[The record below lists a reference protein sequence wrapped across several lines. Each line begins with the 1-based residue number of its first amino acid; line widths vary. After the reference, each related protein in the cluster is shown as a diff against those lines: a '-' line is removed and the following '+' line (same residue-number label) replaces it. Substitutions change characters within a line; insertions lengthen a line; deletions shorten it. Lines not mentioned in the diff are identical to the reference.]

1 MKKIN
6 FATVNIATADQA
18 THITHGG
25 VFHGDEVM
33 ATAIL
38 SAIEPIN
45 LSRTF
50 RVPED
55 TKAFVYDIGG
65 GEYDHHQRGGNGTR
79 ENGVPYSS
87 AGLIWRD
94 FGHKLVSCD
103 QAWTF
108 VDQELI
114 QGIDAVDN
122 GVLPSVDYPTK
133 PASISNLISRFNP
146 DWDSEVKPDNAF
158 LEAVNFAQGVLA
170 RAIAS
175 AESKACAKALVD
187 EAVKASDGRIIVLP
201 QFAPWQ
207 EYVLTSEDPKA
218 AEALYVVFP
227 SNRGGYNVQAIP
239 DAIGSFGN
247 RKPLPESWRGVLAN
261 DLQAVSGVADA
272 NFCHKGGFIGGADSL
287 DGALAMARKAI
298 EA

>member
-1 MKKIN
+1 MTN
-6 FATVNIATADQA
+6 FNSVAMTTIDNASY
-18 THITHGG
+18 ITHGG
-25 VFHGDEVM
+25 VFHADEVM

-38 SAIEPIN
+38 SAIEPIALN
-45 LSRTF
+45 RTF

-55 TKAFVYDIGG
+55 CKAFVYDIGG
-65 GEYDHHQRGGNGTR
+65 GEYDHHQRGGNGAR
-79 ENGVPYSS
+79 DNGVPYSS

-94 FGHKLVSCD
+94 FGKQLVSCE
-103 QAWTF
+103 QAWAF

-114 QGIDAVDN
+114 AGIDAVDN
-122 GVLPSVDYPTK
+122 GVFPGVDYPTK
-133 PASISNLISRFNP
+133 PASISNLISGFNP
-146 DWDSEVKPDNAF
+146 DWDSEVKPDDAF
-158 LEAVNFAQGVLA
+158 LEAVAFAQGVLA

-175 AESKACAKALVD
+175 AESKARAKALVD
-187 EAVKASDGRIIVLP
+187 TAIEASEERIIVLP

-218 AEALYVVFP
+218 TDALYVVFP

-247 RKPLPESWRGVLAN
+247 RKPLPEVWRGVSAN

-287 DGALAMARKAI
+287 EGAIAMARKAI

>member
-1 MKKIN
+1 MN
-6 FATVNIATADQA
+6 YNNITIVTIDQA
-18 THITHGG
+18 SHITHGG
-25 VFHGDEVM
+25 VFHADEVM

-38 SAIEPIN
+38 SAIEPIALN
-45 LSRTF
+45 RTF

-55 TKAFVYDIGG
+55 TNAFVYDIGG
-65 GEYDHHQRGGNGTR
+65 GQYDHHQRGGNGAR

-94 FGHKLVSCD
+94 FGHKLVSCE
-103 QAWTF
+103 QAWAF

-122 GVLPSVDYPTK
+122 GVLPDIDYPAK
-133 PASISNLISRFNP
+133 PASISNLISGFNP
-146 DWDSEVKPDNAF
+146 DWDSEVKPDDAF
-158 LEAVNFAQGVLA
+158 LEAVAFAQGILA

-175 AESKACAKALVD
+175 AESKARAKALVD
-187 EAVKASDGRIIVLP
+187 TAIEASEERIIVLP

-247 RKPLPESWRGVLAN
+247 RKPLPESWRGVPAN

-287 DGALAMARKAI
+287 NGALAMARKAI

>member
-1 MKKIN
+1 MTN
-6 FATVNIATADQA
+6 NITLVTIDQA
-18 THITHGG
+18 SHITHGG
-25 VFHGDEVM
+25 VFHADEVM

-38 SAIEPIN
+38 SAIEPIALN
-45 LSRTF
+45 RTF

-55 TKAFVYDIGG
+55 TNAFVYDIGG
-65 GEYDHHQRGGNGTR
+65 GQYDHHQRGGNGAR

-94 FGHKLVSCD
+94 FGHKLVSCE
-103 QAWTF
+103 QAWAF

-122 GVLPSVDYPTK
+122 GILPDIDYPAK
-133 PASISNLISRFNP
+133 PASISNLISGFNP
-146 DWDSEVKPDNAF
+146 DWDSEVKPDDAF
-158 LEAVNFAQGVLA
+158 LEAVAFAQGILA

-175 AESKACAKALVD
+175 AESKARAKALVD
-187 EAVKASDGRIIVLP
+187 TAIEASEERIIVLP

-247 RKPLPESWRGVLAN
+247 RKPLPESWRGVPAN

-287 DGALAMARKAI
+287 NGALAMARKAI

>member
-1 MKKIN
+1 MTFKKIN
-6 FATVNIATADQA
+6 FTAIDSA
-18 THITHGG
+18 SHITHSG
-25 VFHGDEVM
+25 VFHADEVM

-38 SAIEPIN
+38 SAIETVALN
-45 LSRTF
+45 RTF

-65 GEYDHHQRGGNGTR
+65 GSYDHHQRGGNGIR

-94 FGHKLVSCD
+94 FGKKLVSCE
-103 QAWTF
+103 QAWAF

-122 GVLPSVDYPTK
+122 GALPGVDYPAK
-133 PASISNLISRFNP
+133 PATISSLISGFNP
-146 DWDSEVKPDNAF
+146 EWDSEVKPDDAF
-158 LEAVNFAQGVLA
+158 LEAVSFAQGVLA

-175 AESKACAKALVD
+175 AESKARAKALVD
-187 EAVKASDGRIIVLP
+187 TAIGASEERIIILP

-207 EYVLTSEDPKA
+207 EYVLTSTDAKA
-218 AEALYVVFP
+218 ADALYVVFP

-247 RKPLPESWRGVLAN
+247 RKPLPEAWRGVPAN
-261 DLQAVSGVADA
+261 NLQAVSGVADA

-287 DGALAMARKAI
+287 NGALEMARKAI

>member
-1 MKKIN
+1 MTTSYNNI
-6 FATVNIATADQA
+6 TIATADQA

-38 SAIEPIN
+38 SAIGPVALN
-45 LSRTF
+45 RTF

-65 GEYDHHQRGGNGTR
+65 GKYDHHQRDGNGAR

-103 QAWTF
+103 QAWTV

-122 GVLPSVDYPTK
+122 GVLPGVDYPAK
-133 PASISNLISRFNP
+133 PASVSNLISGFNP
-146 DWDSEVKPDNAF
+146 DWDSEQKPDDAF
-158 LEAVNFAQGVLA
+158 IEAVSFAQGVLA
-170 RAIAS
+170 RAISS
-175 AESKACAKALVD
+175 AESKARAKALVD
-187 EAVKASDGRIIVLP
+187 AAIEASEGQIIALP

-218 AEALYVVFP
+218 TEALYVVFP

-247 RKPLPESWRGVLAN
+247 RKPLPEAWRGVPAN

>member
-1 MKKIN
+1 MTTSYNI
-6 FATVNIATADQA
+6 TIATIDQA
-18 THITHGG
+18 SHITHGG
-25 VFHGDEVM
+25 VFHADEVM

-45 LSRTF
+45 LNRTF

-65 GEYDHHQRGGNGTR
+65 GTYDHHQRGGNGTR

-94 FGHKLVSCD
+94 FGRKIVSCD
-103 QAWTF
+103 EAWAF

-122 GVLPSVDYPTK
+122 GACPKIDYPAK
-133 PASISNLISRFNP
+133 PATISNLISGFNP
-146 DWDSEVKPDNAF
+146 EWDSDIKPDNAF
-158 LEAVNFAQGVLA
+158 LEAVSFAQGVLA

-175 AESKACAKALVD
+175 AESKARAKALVD
-187 EAVKASDGRIIVLP
+187 TAIGASEERIIILP

-207 EYVLTSEDPKA
+207 EYVLTSTDAKA
-218 AEALYVVFP
+218 ANALYVVFP

-247 RKPLPESWRGVLAN
+247 RKPLPESWRGVPTN

-287 DGALAMARKAI
+287 EGAMAMARKAI

>member
-1 MKKIN
+1 MTN
-6 FATVNIATADQA
+6 NITLVTIDQA
-18 THITHGG
+18 SHITHGG
-25 VFHGDEVM
+25 VFHADEVM

-38 SAIEPIN
+38 SAIEPIALN
-45 LSRTF
+45 RTF

-55 TKAFVYDIGG
+55 TNAFVYDIGG
-65 GEYDHHQRGGNGTR
+65 GQYDHHQRGGNGAR

-94 FGHKLVSCD
+94 FGHKLVSCE
-103 QAWTF
+103 QAWAF

-122 GVLPSVDYPTK
+122 GVLPDIDYPAK
-133 PASISNLISRFNP
+133 PASISDLISGFNP
-146 DWDSEVKPDNAF
+146 DWDSEVKPDDAF
-158 LEAVNFAQGVLA
+158 LEAVAFAQGILA

-175 AESKACAKALVD
+175 AESKARAKALVD
-187 EAVKASDGRIIVLP
+187 TAIEASEERIIVLP

-247 RKPLPESWRGVLAN
+247 RKPLPESWRGVPAN

-287 DGALAMARKAI
+287 NGALAMARKAI

>member
-1 MKKIN
+1 MTN
-6 FATVNIATADQA
+6 FNSINIATIDNASC
-18 THITHGG
+18 ITHGG
-25 VFHGDEVM
+25 VFHADEVM

-38 SAIEPIN
+38 SAIEPVALN
-45 LSRTF
+45 RTF

-65 GEYDHHQRGGNGTR
+65 GAYDHHQRGGNGTR

-94 FGHKLVSCD
+94 FGKQIVSCE
-103 QAWTF
+103 QAWAF

-122 GVLPSVDYPTK
+122 GDLPDIDYPAK
-133 PASISNLISRFNP
+133 PASISSLISGFNP
-146 DWDSEVKPDNAF
+146 DWDSEVRPDDAF
-158 LEAVNFAQGVLA
+158 LEAVAFAQGILA

-175 AESKACAKALVD
+175 AESKARAKQLVD
-187 EAVKASDGRIIVLP
+187 TAIEASEERIIVLP

-207 EYVLTSEDPKA
+207 GYVLNSEDAKA
-218 AEALYVVFP
+218 AEALYVIFP

-247 RKPLPESWRGVLAN
+247 RKPLPESWRGIPAN
-261 DLQAVSGVADA
+261 DLQAVSGVSDA

>member
-1 MKKIN
+1 MTN
-6 FATVNIATADQA
+6 NITLVTIDQA
-18 THITHGG
+18 SHITHGG
-25 VFHGDEVM
+25 VFHADEVM

-38 SAIEPIN
+38 SAIEPIALN
-45 LSRTF
+45 RTF

-55 TKAFVYDIGG
+55 TNAFVYDIGG
-65 GEYDHHQRGGNGTR
+65 GQYDHHQRGGNGAR

-94 FGHKLVSCD
+94 FGHKLVSCE
-103 QAWTF
+103 QAWAF

-122 GVLPSVDYPTK
+122 GVLPDIDYPAK
-133 PASISNLISRFNP
+133 PASISDLISGSNP
-146 DWDSEVKPDNAF
+146 DWDSEVKPDDAF
-158 LEAVNFAQGVLA
+158 LEAVAFAQGILA

-175 AESKACAKALVD
+175 AESKARAKALVD
-187 EAVKASDGRIIVLP
+187 TAIEASEERIIVLP

-247 RKPLPESWRGVLAN
+247 RKPLPESWRGVPAN

-287 DGALAMARKAI
+287 NGALAMARKAI

>member
-1 MKKIN
+1 MTTYN
-6 FATVNIATADQA
+6 NITIAISIDQA
-18 THITHGG
+18 SHITHGG
-25 VFHGDEVM
+25 VFHADEVM

-38 SAIEPIN
+38 SAIETVDLN
-45 LSRTF
+45 RTF

-55 TKAFVYDIGG
+55 TNAFVYDIGG
-65 GEYDHHQRGGNGTR
+65 GQYDHHQRGGNGAR

-94 FGHKLVSCD
+94 FGRKLVSCD
-103 QAWTF
+103 EAWNF
-108 VDQELI
+108 VDQGLI

-122 GVLPSVDYPTK
+122 GVLPGVDYPAK
-133 PASISNLISRFNP
+133 PASISNLISGFNP
-146 DWDSEVKPDNAF
+146 DWDSEQKPDDAF
-158 LEAVNFAQGVLA
+158 LEAISFAQGVLA
-170 RAIAS
+170 RAITS
-175 AESKACAKALVD
+175 AESKARAKALID
-187 EAVKASDGRIIVLP
+187 EAIKASEDQIIVLP

-207 EYVLTSEDPKA
+207 EYVLTSTDAKA
-218 AEALYVVFP
+218 ADALYVVFP

-247 RKPLPESWRGVLAN
+247 RKPLPEAWRGVPAN
-261 DLQAVSGVADA
+261 DLQAVSGVSDA

>member
-1 MKKIN
+1 MMITFN
-6 FATVNIATADQA
+6 AINIATIDQA
-18 THITHGG
+18 SHITHGG
-25 VFHGDEVM
+25 VFHADEVM

-38 SAIEPIN
+38 SAIETVTLN
-45 LSRTF
+45 RTF

-65 GEYDHHQRGGNGTR
+65 GNYDHHQRGGNGTR

-94 FGHKLVSCD
+94 FGKKLVSCE
-103 QAWTF
+103 QAWAF

-114 QGIDAVDN
+114 AGIDAVDN
-122 GVLPSVDYPTK
+122 GVLPGVDYPVK
-133 PASISNLISRFNP
+133 PANISNLISGFNP
-146 DWDSEVKPDNAF
+146 DWDSEVKPDDAF
-158 LEAVNFAQGVLA
+158 LEAVSFAQGVLT

-175 AESKACAKALVD
+175 AESKARAKALVD
-187 EAVKASDGRIIVLP
+187 EAIEASEGQIIVLP

-247 RKPLPESWRGVLAN
+247 RKSLPEVWCGVPAN
-261 DLQAVSGVADA
+261 DLQAVSGVSDA
-272 NFCHKGGFIGGADSL
+272 KFCHNSGFIGGADSL
-287 DGALAMARKAI
+287 EGAMVMAKKAI

>member
-1 MKKIN
+1 MTN
-6 FATVNIATADQA
+6 NITLVTIDQA
-18 THITHGG
+18 SHITHGG
-25 VFHGDEVM
+25 VFHADEVM

-38 SAIEPIN
+38 SAIEPIALN
-45 LSRTF
+45 RTF

-55 TKAFVYDIGG
+55 TNAFVYDIGG
-65 GEYDHHQRGGNGTR
+65 GQYDHHQRGGNGAR

-103 QAWTF
+103 QAWAF

-122 GVLPSVDYPTK
+122 GVLPDIDYPAK
-133 PASISNLISRFNP
+133 PASISDLISGFNP
-146 DWDSEVKPDNAF
+146 DWDSKVKPDDAF
-158 LEAVNFAQGVLA
+158 LEAVAFAQGILA

-175 AESKACAKALVD
+175 AESKARAKALVD
-187 EAVKASDGRIIVLP
+187 TAIEASEERIIVLP

-247 RKPLPESWRGVLAN
+247 RKPLPESWRGVPAN

-287 DGALAMARKAI
+287 NGALAMARKAI

>member
-1 MKKIN
+1 MTTFN
-6 FATVNIATADQA
+6 ALNIATIDNAS
-18 THITHGG
+18 HITHGG
-25 VFHGDEVM
+25 IFHADEVM

-38 SAIEPIN
+38 SGIGPVVLN
-45 LSRTF
+45 RTF

-55 TKAFVYDIGG
+55 CKAFVYDIGG
-65 GEYDHHQRGGNGTR
+65 GQYDHHQRGGNGTR

-103 QAWTF
+103 QVWSF

-122 GVLPSVDYPTK
+122 GALPGVDYPAKAATV
-133 PASISNLISRFNP
+133 SNLISGFNP
-146 DWDSEVKPDNAF
+146 NWDSEQKPDDAF
-158 LEAVNFAQGVLA
+158 LEAVRFAQGVLA

-175 AESKACAKALVD
+175 AESKARAKDIVD
-187 EAVKASDGRIIVLP
+187 AAIEASEDQIIVLP

-207 EYVLTSEDPKA
+207 EYVLTSTDAKA
-218 AEALYVVFP
+218 ADALYVVFP
-227 SNRGGYNVQAIP
+227 SNRGGYSIQAIP
-239 DAIGSFGN
+239 DAIGSFEN
-247 RKPLPESWRGVLAN
+247 RKPLPEAWRGVSAR
-261 DLQAVSGVADA
+261 DLQAVSGVSDA
-272 NFCHKGGFIGGADSL
+272 NFCHPSGFIGGANSL
-287 DGALAMARKAI
+287 EGAMEMARKAI

>member
-1 MKKIN
+1 MTTT
-6 FATVNIATADQA
+6 FATINIATADQA

-25 VFHGDEVM
+25 VFHADEVM

-38 SAIEPIN
+38 SAVGPVA
-45 LSRTF
+45 LTRTF

-65 GEYDHHQRGGNGTR
+65 GQYDHHQRGGNGAR

-94 FGHKLVSCD
+94 FGHKVVSCD
-103 QAWTF
+103 QAWAF

-114 QGIDAVDN
+114 QGVDAVDN
-122 GVLPSVDYPTK
+122 GVLPGVDYPTK
-133 PASISNLISRFNP
+133 PASVSNLISGFNP
-146 DWDSEVKPDNAF
+146 DWDSNQKPDDAF
-158 LEAVNFAQGVLA
+158 LEAVAFAQGILA

-175 AESKACAKALVD
+175 AESKARAKALVD
-187 EAVKASDGRIIVLP
+187 AAIEESENKIIVLS

-207 EYVLTSEDPKA
+207 EYVLNSENPKA

-239 DAIGSFGN
+239 DAVGSFSN
-247 RKPLPESWRGVLAN
+247 RKSLPEAWRGVPAN
-261 DLQAVSGVADA
+261 DLQAASGVADA
-272 NFCHKGGFIGGADSL
+272 NFCHKGGFIGGADTL
-287 DGALAMARKAI
+287 EGAMAMAKKAI

>member
-1 MKKIN
+1 MTN
-6 FATVNIATADQA
+6 NITLVTIDQA
-18 THITHGG
+18 SHITHGG
-25 VFHGDEVM
+25 VFHADEVM

-38 SAIEPIN
+38 SAIEPIALN
-45 LSRTF
+45 RTF

-55 TKAFVYDIGG
+55 TNAFVYDIGG
-65 GEYDHHQRGGNGTR
+65 GQYDHHQRGGNGAR

-94 FGHKLVSCD
+94 FGHKLVSCE
-103 QAWTF
+103 QAWAF

-122 GVLPSVDYPTK
+122 GVLPDIDYPAK
-133 PASISNLISRFNP
+133 PASISNLISGFNP
-146 DWDSEVKPDNAF
+146 DWDSEVKPDDAF
-158 LEAVNFAQGVLA
+158 LEAVAFAQGILA

-175 AESKACAKALVD
+175 AESKARAKALVD
-187 EAVKASDGRIIVLP
+187 TAIEASEERIIVLP

-207 EYVLTSEDPKA
+207 EYVLASEDPKA

-247 RKPLPESWRGVLAN
+247 RKPLPESWRGVPAN

-287 DGALAMARKAI
+287 NGALAMARKAI